1 MSDNTISLQIDTIS
15 RNRIVEETDKNFMVE
30 AGAGSGKT
38 TMLVNRM
45 VAMVEQGKDIR
56 KICAITFTKA
66 AAGEFYERFHKKLV
80 ERSNPNIAYV
90 DNGHA
95 GQLPPPTELSRKRCA
110 EALQNIDL
118 CFMGTIDSFCNMILS
133 EHPSEAKIPSDA
145 TIMSDAEVDAL
156 YKQEFV
162 RIRKGEYDRKLTEY
176 AEAFQRLNHDAEDT
190 FVKGM
195 SFFMNNRNAH
205 INFTRAP
212 IVDVDSRYM
221 EAKAAIV
228 DTLAVICRNVN
239 EYVLGNCDYKDKSN
253 PIETVK
259 KAYSTLRRSWGNN
272 ILFVAFYLEKLG
284 TIEYDE
290 KSILRDANYGDYFI
304 NKTVNA
310 RYLTG
315 DQKSLASVLRE
326 IHYHTTL
333 TFFEMCIPI
342 IEKSMC
348 EKGHMTYFD
357 YLYYLR
363 NMLKADAEK
372 EGKLIRYIYDRH
384 SFFLIDE
391 FQDTNPMQAEVFFYL
406 SAKQPVPE
414 WQDCKPRPGSLFI
427 VGDPKQSIYRF
438 RSADVTSYLNVKTM
452 FENPECGEVLYLT
465 RNFRSRKLLC
475 EHFNKVFKKTLV
487 ASKSQSAFTEIPIV
501 EDTCAEFEGIYSYC
515 AMGKKNKENYPD
527 LMDEVK
533 IGEIIQTLVNNDKF
547 RIKDKETKDLRPIKY
562 RDIMIITPTKTN
574 LATIMNYLDS
584 LEIPT
589 RVEGKILFEEND
601 ALREVFKFYAALAD
615 SKDKIALYGAL
626 STKAMGLSEKEIL
639 EYAQE
644 NDGIILKTQS
654 EDKGADEAED
664 NTADNMADNTTT
676 NNRVVEA
683 LKRIKALQKEAQKL
697 SPAAIFTK
705 IMEEFEIYRY
715 VDADNM
721 EVLYYALELVRDAE
735 KAGVIVSAKDA
746 AAYLGKL
753 LSGNTEKERCLSLS
767 DEQNAVH
774 IANLHKVKGLESP
787 IVILAYAWPII
798 QDPDVRIEHGASGV
812 EGYLFTL
819 RSSEYDAE
827 NYRFKPFFT
836 ISLFPKKEQEEKND
850 LACENERL
858 VYVAAT
864 RAMNALIVCKCMYF
878 DWRTGEPQYR
888 SKWSELLVGSTDFLQ
903 EYSEEKNDEPVREA
917 AAKRLALA
925 RDLYEKAVKECAL
938 ESRDA
943 EEKTYKVEL
952 PSQAKASSKVQKND
966 QQDSSNDAT
975 SSMSAESAE
984 TATDNLPES
993 DDKNTEISIVHR
1005 CPELLGTMVH
1015 RLMEMMVSARN
1026 KTVAEDAAEEILREY
1041 ITPATEQYEAELRK
1055 ALIQVAGKMRAG
1067 GYPQVN
1073 TLPADILSTLLT
1085 ADEVYTEV
1093 PFCYKEES
1101 TGVVWNGIMDVIYC
1115 KDEEWHIVDYKTNVD
1130 GTDLDKTYRGQM
1142 EAYVNAFYALTGK
1155 DADALTYHI
1164 KI

>member
-1 MSDNTISLQIDTIS
+1 MSDHTISLQIDTIS
-15 RNRIVEETDKNFMVE
+15 RNRIVAETDKNFMVE

-66 AAGEFYERFHKKLV
+66 AAGEFYERFHKMLV
-80 ERSNPNIAYV
+80 ERSNPNIAYE
-90 DNGHA
+90 DKGYA
-95 GQLPPPTELSRKRCA
+95 GQLPPPTEISRKHCE

-162 RIRKGEYDRKLTEY
+162 RIRKGEYDRQLTDY
-176 AEAFQRLNHDAEDT
+176 AEAFQRLNRDAEDT

-212 IVDVDSRYM
+212 IVDIDRHYM

-228 DTLAVICRNVN
+228 DTLAIICGNAD
-239 EYVLGNCDYKDKSN
+239 EYVLGNRDYKDKSD

-259 KAYSTLRRSWGNN
+259 KAYNTLRRSWGNN

-284 TIEYDE
+284 TIEYD
-290 KSILRDANYGDYFI
+290 KKNILRDANYGEYFI
-304 NKTVNA
+304 NKIVNA
-310 RYLTG
+310 RYLTEG
-315 DQKSLASVLRE
+315 QKSLASVLRE

-342 IEKSMC
+342 LEKSMR

-363 NMLKADAEK
+363 DMLKADAQR

-406 SAKQPVPE
+406 SAERPVPE

-438 RSADVTSYLNVKTM
+438 RSADVTSYLNVKKL

-465 RNFRSRKLLC
+465 RNFRSRQLLC
-475 EHFNKVFKKTLV
+475 EHFNKVFKRTLV

-501 EDTCAEFEGIYSYC
+501 QDTCAEFEGIYFYN
-515 AMGKKNKENYPD
+515 AMGKKNKGNYPE

-533 IGEIIQTLVNNDKF
+533 IGEIIQTLVDNDKF
-547 RIKDKETKDLRPIKY
+547 RIKDKETKDLRQIKY
-562 RDIMIITPTKTN
+562 RDIMVITPTKTN

-626 STKAMGLSEKEIL
+626 STKALGLSEKEIL

-644 NDGIILKTQS
+644 NDGIILKTHAK
-654 EDKGADEAED
+654 DNAADEA
-664 NTADNMADNTTT
+664 TDNMATD
-676 NNRVVEA
+676 NRVVEA
-683 LKRIKALQKEAQKL
+683 LKKINALQKEAQKL

-705 IMEEFEIYRY
+705 IMDEFEIYRY

-746 AAYLGKL
+746 TIYLEKL

-774 IANLHKVKGLESP
+774 MANLHKVKGLEAP
-787 IVILAYAWPII
+787 IVILAYAWPTPPE
-798 QDPDVRIEHGASGV
+798 PDVRIEHCDSGV

-819 RSSEYDAE
+819 RSSEYDTE

-836 ISLFPKKEQEEKND
+836 TALYAGKEQEEKDD
-850 LACENERL
+850 LGCENERL

-878 DWRTGEPQYR
+878 DWRTGEARFR
-888 SKWSELLVGSTDFLQ
+888 SKWSGLLAGSTDFLN
-903 EYSEEKNDEPVREA
+903 EYSEEKRAEPAREA
-917 AAKRLALA
+917 AVKRLALA
-925 RDLYEKAVKECAL
+925 HDLYKKAVKECAL
-938 ESRDA
+938 AKRDA

-952 PSQAKASSKVQKND
+952 PSQVKVSSKVQKND
-966 QQDSSNDAT
+966 QQDLSNDA
-975 SSMSAESAE
+975 SVMSAES
-984 TATDNLPES
+984 
-993 DDKNTEISIVHR
+993 SIVHH
-1005 CPELLGTMVH
+1005 CPALLGTMVH
-1015 RLMEMMVSARN
+1015 RLMEMMVSAGD
-1026 KTVAEDAAEEILREY
+1026 KTVAEDAAEEIIREY
-1041 ITPATEQYEAELRK
+1041 ITPASEQYADELRK

-1067 GYPQVN
+1067 GYPQMN
-1073 TLPADILSTLLT
+1073 TLPADILNTLLT

-1101 TGVVWNGIMDVIYC
+1101 TNVVWNGVMDVIYC
-1115 KDEEWHIVDYKTNVD
+1115 KDGNWHIVDYKTNAD
-1130 GTDLDKTYRGQM
+1130 GSELDKTYKGQM
-1142 EAYVNAFYALTGK
+1142 EAYIKAFYALTGK
-1155 DADALTYHI
+1155 NADALTYHI
-1164 KI
+1164 EI